1 VKWSGIQN
9 VLEEAES
16 DILILLDCC
25 ASGIAS
31 TNSGSQANE
40 LIAACAYNSRANG
53 VGPYSFTNALVI
65 ELKALAKKS
74 SFTAGELYSNIFC
87 RTQSRMPEDGVER
100 HPAPIHLILTHER
113 PSIRSI
119 QLSVLPSALD
129 SHDQSEKAAM
139 KCEPENLQ
147 NEIADNEMTTFNTAP
162 SSPILSPSSLP
173 IIGSKAPRLVF
184 SVRLKETIK
193 ASDLSRD
200 LFVDWLREIPAAV
213 AGIEIEAGFDSYST
227 LLIVSMPMKLASYI
241 PKDPAIVCLGPI
253 TSSNQV
259 FERRQRSSALP
270 LLHPSRLENNSHATQ
285 QLHVSHVGEH
295 TDRILPSASAVTE
308 TFSSHVPNP
317 RKWFPISNTAY
328 AVTEPPPYNP
338 QRFTVPIS
346 TAASMPGEIGVK
358 SHIPKEGCRYLLSI
372 SIPSLQPK
380 TCVCTNYHRCSNNGL
395 SCRCGHAADYHEYQE
410 VTVPANSE
418 LSSREI
424 RNILFPAA
432 VENRE
437 PSLTVLEEEDSY
449 VEYISDDY
457 GVVHDIRYVM

>member
-1 VKWSGIQN
+1 
-9 VLEEAES
+9 
-16 DILILLDCC
+16 
-25 ASGIAS
+25 
-31 TNSGSQANE
+31 
-40 LIAACAYNSRANG
+40 
-53 VGPYSFTNALVI
+53 
-65 ELKALAKKS
+65 
-74 SFTAGELYSNIFC
+74 
-87 RTQSRMPEDGVER
+87 
-100 HPAPIHLILTHER
+100 
-113 PSIRSI
+113 
-119 QLSVLPSALD
+119 
-129 SHDQSEKAAM
+129 
-139 KCEPENLQ
+139 
-147 NEIADNEMTTFNTAP
+147 
-162 SSPILSPSSLP
+162 
-173 IIGSKAPRLVF
+173 
-184 SVRLKETIK
+184 
-193 ASDLSRD
+193 
-200 LFVDWLREIPAAV
+200 
-213 AGIEIEAGFDSYST
+213 
-227 LLIVSMPMKLASYI
+227 
-241 PKDPAIVCLGPI
+241 
-253 TSSNQV
+253 
-259 FERRQRSSALP
+259 
-270 LLHPSRLENNSHATQ
+270 LENNSHATQ